1 MNESIVLLVTTFAS
15 ELEASDVAGQ
25 LLQERLV
32 ACAQIEG
39 RIRSVYR
46 WKGEVQDEEE
56 VRVTLK
62 LPREVLDRCRERIE
76 FLHPYEVPEIV
87 VLEASAADAYA
98 RWVRE
103 SCC

>member
-1 MNESIVLLVTTFAS
+1 MSEAIVLVVTTFAS
-15 ELEASDVAGQ
+15 ELEASDVVGQ
-25 LLQERLV
+25 LMQERLV

-39 RIRSVYR
+39 RVRSVYR

-56 VRVTLK
+56 VRVTFK
-62 LPREVLDRCRERIE
+62 LPREVLDRLRERLE

-87 VLEASAADAYA
+87 VLEAAAAEPYA

-103 SCC
+103 SCS